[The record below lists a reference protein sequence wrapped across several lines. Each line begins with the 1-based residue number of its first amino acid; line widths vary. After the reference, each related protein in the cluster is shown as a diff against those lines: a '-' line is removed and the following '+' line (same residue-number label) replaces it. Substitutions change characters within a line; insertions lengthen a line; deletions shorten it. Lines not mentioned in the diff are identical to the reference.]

1 MNRKIHEILQ
11 TNEKKDRR
19 KKMNRWRDKFYRFMQ
34 GRYGVDELGR
44 FMSYALLVCILLNV
58 FLHSE
63 IVNFLILAGLIFS
76 YYRMMSRDYSRRYE
90 ENQKFLKLKSRFVS
104 WKNQTFGGSGAD
116 KTVRIFKCPTCGQ
129 KVRVP
134 RGKGKISIHCPKC
147 GVDFI
152 KRS

>member
-1 MNRKIHEILQ
+1 MDRKIHEILQ

-76 YYRMMSRDYSRRYE
+76 YYRMMSRD
-90 ENQKFLKLKSRFVS
+90 
-104 WKNQTFGGSGAD
+104 
-116 KTVRIFKCPTCGQ
+116 
-129 KVRVP
+129 
-134 RGKGKISIHCPKC
+134 
-147 GVDFI
+147 
-152 KRS
+152 

>member
-1 MNRKIHEILQ
+1 
-11 TNEKKDRR
+11 
-19 KKMNRWRDKFYRFMQ
+19 MNRWRDKIYRFMQ
-34 GRYGVDELGR
+34 GRYGMDELGR

-76 YYRMMSRDYSRRYE
+76 YYRMMSRDYSHRYE
-90 ENQKFLKLKSRFVS
+90 ENQKFLKLKYRFVS
-104 WKNQTFGGSGAD
+104 WKNQTFGGRGAD